1 MEVLLVKKRLLLIGL
16 IVATLLVSMVGCSS
30 RVEFENFDQVSEEY
44 ELIAE
49 FALETYN
56 EISPEEEFIIIDI
69 RYEDLVYD
77 DMVLNVSEE
86 KRDAVT
92 LIEDKFDFL
101 RVYEDAVFFCR
112 DETGYYG
119 LVYSDHPVFA
129 LYKDGKPQAGREYH
143 RINNRWYEWGVWGI

>member
-1 MEVLLVKKRLLLIGL
+1 MKKRLLLIGL

-119 LVYSDHPVFA
+119 LVYSDHPVIA

-143 RINNRWYEWGVWGI
+143 RINNHWYEWGVWGI

>member
-1 MEVLLVKKRLLLIGL
+1 MKKRLLLIGL

-30 RVEFENFDQVSEEY
+30 QVEFENFDQVSDEY

-119 LVYSDHPVFA
+119 LVYSDHPVIA

-143 RINNRWYEWGVWGI
+143 RINNHWYEWGVWGI